1 VFEDGVQEVL
11 HFKGV
16 TARVI
21 LGALNNARIPRLTST
36 LPYDWPIEDTPA
48 GANAHGSPRQHPGLT
63 VLDLG

>member
-11 HFKGV
+11 HVNGV

-21 LGALNNARIPRLTST
+21 LGALNNARVPRLTSR

-48 GANAHGSPRQHPGLT
+48 GANAHGSPR
-63 VLDLG
+63 